1 MHIITNA
8 RWFEDMSTQAL
19 DMTHAMARRPPA
31 PEPRVRPLG
40 PLGLYRALRTNA
52 ITAWRAEAYEEPYI
66 ADRNMLGGYVL
77 INDPDL
83 IRYVLVENAANYP
96 KDTLQLEKLT
106 PAVGRGLLTAEPESW
121 RLQRR
126 TVAPLFQPA
135 SVAAYL
141 ASMAVSIGEMLA
153 RWEDHARSGA
163 AIDVAHEMTALT
175 YDIISRTVF
184 SHEIETPAEVM
195 GEAITAY
202 FEALGRIDLW
212 DVLPLPRWLP
222 RPAFIRARPA
232 QGIFR
237 EEVRR
242 LLERRRTRIATGGA
256 VPDDLVTR
264 LMQARDPETGAPLSD
279 TIIHDNLVT
288 FIGAGHETTANALS
302 WTLFL
307 LSEFPEA
314 DAVVAAEA
322 ASLGA
327 MPSADDLER
336 LTGTRMILEESMR
349 LYPPVPFLSR
359 GVVARDRIADVA
371 VTSATRI
378 IIAPW
383 VLHRHRKLWA
393 EPDLFEPAR
402 FAPEK
407 RAKISRFAYLPFG
420 AGPRICVGMGFA
432 MQEALLALAM
442 IARRFRITLAEDA
455 NVFPFARMTLR
466 PLNGLPMRVTAR

>member
-1 MHIITNA
+1 
-8 RWFEDMSTQAL
+8 MSTQAL
-19 DMTHAMARRPPA
+19 ELTPATERRPPA
-31 PEPRVRPLG
+31 PQPRVGALG
-40 PLGLYRALRTNA
+40 PIGLYRALRTNA
-52 ITAWRAEAYEEPYI
+52 ITAWRVEAYEEPYI

-83 IRYVLVENAANYP
+83 IRYVLVEKAANYP
-96 KDTLQLEKLT
+96 KDALQLEKLT
-106 PAVGRGLLTAEPESW
+106 PAVGRGLLTAEPDSW

-135 SVAAYL
+135 GVAGYL
-141 ASMAVSIGEMLA
+141 ASMAASIEPMLA
-153 RWEDHARSGA
+153 RWEDHVRSGA
-163 AIDVAHEMTALT
+163 SVDIAREMTGLT

-195 GEAITAY
+195 GEAITTY

-242 LLERRRTRIATGGA
+242 LVERRRARIAAGGTL
-256 VPDDLVTR
+256 PDDLVTR

-279 TIIHDNLVT
+279 TVIHDNLVT
-288 FIGAGHETTANALS
+288 FIGAGHETTANALA

-322 ASLGA
+322 AALGA
-327 MPSADDLER
+327 TPDADSLER
-336 LTGTRMILEESMR
+336 LTGARMILEESMR

-359 GVVARDRIADVA
+359 GVVARDRIADVEGTPA
-371 VTSATRI
+371 VRI

-393 EPDLFEPAR
+393 DADLFVPER
-402 FAPEK
+402 FAPEN
-407 RAKISRFAYLPFG
+407 RGKISRFAYLPFG
-420 AGPRICVGMGFA
+420 AGARICVGMGFA
-432 MQEALLALAM
+432 MQEMLLTLVM
-442 IARRFRITLAEDA
+442 IARRFRVTLAEDA
-455 NVFPFARMTLR
+455 QVFPFARMTLR
-466 PLNGLPMRVTAR
+466 PLNGLPMRIALR